1 MDKDIL
7 EAIRGAVREAVK
19 EEIGALTEVV
29 TDGFEYLIGKV
40 NLVDKSLGVIESHVP
55 AVKVDMEALKM
66 DVTTVKREI
75 AGLKLE
81 FVEAMPEI
89 HETRT
94 AMLRIEHV
102 LQDKQ
107 EAHGDELEGVRQ
119 RIERIED
126 SLRLPHTLSTAA

>member
-40 NLVDKSLGVIESHVP
+40 NLVDKRLGVLESHAP

-81 FVEAMPEI
+81 FMEAMPEI

-94 AMLRIEHV
+94 AALRIEHV

-119 RIERIED
+119 RVERIED
-126 SLRLPHTLSTAA
+126 NLRLPHTLSTAA

>member
-1 MDKDIL
+1 M
-7 EAIRGAVREAVK
+7 
-19 EEIGALTEVV
+19 
-29 TDGFEYLIGKV
+29 
-40 NLVDKSLGVIESHVP
+40 P